1 MVRRY
6 EEPIK
11 SPVNILSS
19 VYEVLTILGNGNF
32 KALSRDYSAIA
43 QGIKIIERDPFNDI
57 SLEEIAAMCNISSAG
72 FRRNFKKSSFFPLHI
87 GEKMIKFVLND
98 DRCLRES
105 SANGRA
111 VNGVLRR
118 QVNPLIILK
127 GGIS

>member
-1 MVRRY
+1 M
-6 EEPIK
+6 PKI
-11 SPVNILSS
+11 SVNS
-19 VYEVLTILGNGNF
+19 
-32 KALSRDYSAIA
+32 
-43 QGIKIIERDPFNDI
+43 
-57 SLEEIAAMCNISSAG
+57 EEIS
-72 FRRNFKKSSFFPLHI
+72 KKSSFFPLHI

>member
-1 MVRRY
+1 
-6 EEPIK
+6 
-11 SPVNILSS
+11 
-19 VYEVLTILGNGNF
+19 
-32 KALSRDYSAIA
+32 
-43 QGIKIIERDPFNDI
+43 
-57 SLEEIAAMCNISSAG
+57 
-72 FRRNFKKSSFFPLHI
+72 
-87 GEKMIKFVLND
+87 MIKFILND